1 MKTPRAI
8 VMIATVLLTASPAW
22 SASKPAV
29 SDVVAPPKRQ
39 QTVDVATRLTRQP
52 APVPVGADLLSPFNP
67 PNFEQ
72 PDPEELKANAAAGI
86 RAAGQAGPGG
96 PVAPAKPAGPVGDRE
111 LLEVIAA
118 RIQPTG
124 SVNIRGKPLLTF
136 PGKTVGVG
144 QSFLVT
150 YNGQDH
156 ELELIAVERTTFTVR
171 LRGEEITRPIKP
183 TK

>member
-1 MKTPRAI
+1 MTTPRAI
-8 VMIATVLLTASPAW
+8 VLFTASLFAAAPAW
-22 SASKPAV
+22 SASKPAA
-29 SDVVAPPKRQ
+29 SDIVAPPKRQ
-39 QTVDVATRLTRQP
+39 QTVDTATRLSRPP
-52 APVPVGADLLSPFNP
+52 APVPAPTTLLSPFNP
-67 PNFEQ
+67 ANFDQ
-72 PDPEELKANAAAGI
+72 PDPEEQRANAAAGI
-86 RAAGQAGPGG
+86 RPTGPAG
-96 PVAPAKPAGPVGDRE
+96 PAKPAGPVGDRE

-124 SVNIRGKPLLTF
+124 SVNFSGKSLLTF

-156 ELELIAVERTTFTVR
+156 ELELIAVERTTFTLR

>member
-1 MKTPRAI
+1 MTTPRVI
-8 VMIATVLLTASPAW
+8 LLFTASLFAASSAW

-29 SDVVAPPKRQ
+29 SDIVAPPKRQ
-39 QTVDVATRLTRQP
+39 QTVDTATRLSLPP
-52 APVPVGADLLSPFNP
+52 APVPAPTTLLSPFNP
-67 PNFEQ
+67 ADFDQ
-72 PDPEELKANAAAGI
+72 PDPEEQRANAAAGI
-86 RAAGQAGPGG
+86 RPTGPAGQAG
-96 PVAPAKPAGPVGDRE
+96 PAKPAGPVGDRE

-124 SVNIRGKPLLTF
+124 SVNVRGKPLLTF

-156 ELELIAVERTTFTVR
+156 ELELIAVERTTFTLR